1 MTAGAGPATPRRCAN
16 GASGTPTTSPRRTRG
31 GARSTALSI
40 RCRRARA
47 WSATNH
53 SRADRMRW
61 FVARVAGVSES
72 SSSDERGGWPN
83 RSEAGRT
90 HPPDGPSPWS
100 PPPIRANRPGR
111 SSASDD
117 FFDRARAGAWFG
129 LPFPVLVEA
138 KTTVREGRDGRRAAA
153 ARGLAALVQLA
164 VAELQSVALSRPN
177 QEAEADGAAS

>member
-1 MTAGAGPATPRRCAN
+1 MPSGRIRTTGTALTAGAGPATPRRCAN
-16 GASGTPTTSPRRTRG
+16 GASGTPTTSPHRTRG

-90 HPPDGPSPWS
+90 HPPDGPSPWW

-129 LPFPVLVEA
+129 PHSQSSSRRRRPSVRAEMVVEQRPLE
-138 KTTVREGRDGRRAAA
+138 V
-153 ARGLAALVQLA
+153 
-164 VAELQSVALSRPN
+164 SPLSFN
-177 QEAEADGAAS
+177 WL